1 MGRDAF
7 LSALELTLVEETQA
21 GGQKRDDRRGL
32 MNFRRERRRR
42 PRFVVVLQ
50 ETGELVLVIEA
61 RVEMLAHR
69 PCMAFPEAIVEPFI
83 VSVVEALLLQR
94 PFQIPVDLGHEEEA
108 GNALTHTLG
117 RRRPEER
124 RTLAPGSFEYVRQD
138 QHGHVAAHAVALSG
152 DLHQLADHRFL
163 RGGVGVVE
171 LQCVGPAGEIRITA
185 VGQEQIATLAFDPGV
200 VLRSA
205 GQVEF
210 GALDE
215 IVGMIFDP
223 GMIEPHVIGHEV
235 EHELQAA
242 LAEPLAQA
250 GQRGVTPEILDAPC
264 SR

>member
-1 MGRDAF
+1 M
-7 LSALELTLVEETQA
+7 AL
-21 GGQKRDDRRGL
+21 
-32 MNFRRERRRR
+32 
-42 PRFVVVLQ
+42 
-50 ETGELVLVIEA
+50 
-61 RVEMLAHR
+61 
-69 PCMAFPEAIVEPFI
+69 PEAIVEPFI
-83 VSVVEALLLQR
+83 VGVVEALLLER
-94 PFQIPVDLGHEEEA
+94 PFQVPVDLGHEEEA
-108 GNALTHTLG
+108 GNTFAHPLG

-124 RTLAPGSFEYVRQD
+124 RTLAPGSFEDLGQD

-152 DLHQLADHRFL
+152 NPHQFADHRFL

-171 LQCVGPAGEIRITA
+171 LQCVGPAGEIGITA
-185 VGQEQIATLAFDPGV
+185 VGEDQIAPLAFDSGI

-210 GALDE
+210 GALNE

-250 GQRGVTPEILDAPC
+250 GQSSVTPEILMDRVAGDREAGAGDVFLAQIRERLLELAAPLGIVPRDLLRTRAR
-264 SR
+264 SARR